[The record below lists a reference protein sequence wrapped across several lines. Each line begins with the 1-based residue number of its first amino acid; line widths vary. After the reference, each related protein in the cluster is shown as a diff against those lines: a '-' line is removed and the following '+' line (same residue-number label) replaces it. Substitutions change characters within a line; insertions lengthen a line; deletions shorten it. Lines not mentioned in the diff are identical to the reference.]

1 MDVVLGTQAVVL
13 PVTPAS
19 TQCRALGDLE
29 CDRHVAQMLP
39 RTRSRMSLTAVLQLD
54 IAIAAA
60 AAGAGAAAATASSN
74 AASGVLTVDVAADF
88 SYTVRLGGEVW
99 LYSSPTRAYFDHTEH
114 PNPAKDGTAITS
126 SGSDEI
132 GSFTSTTQHYTAG
145 STQFS
150 TAVKSYASLDVAV
163 FEVHVPGGAIGTN
176 ASVPAVPGGWPGPH
190 GNVKPIVAFPA
201 FATDAAATGH
211 GTGPGLASL
220 KLQQWEDNF
229 CYSSHGP
236 ALSWQGNKSTSKL
249 GQGMFGGPLVLHDTK
264 NLTADASLSLTT
276 LVVAPLD
283 NLKHHGSFRNDTT
296 SSSWELGVY
305 SQITSLPTNF
315 THRTLL
321 LGGAGVTAT
330 VEKYGALVQRLAQ
343 TNKTEAMSKD
353 LVVNKLG
360 YWTDS
365 GAFYYGDIPFNH
377 NLSAMAATYKVLPN
391 MQCPDA
397 VRTMSW
403 QCSPPAW

>member
-1 MDVVLGTQAVVL
+1 MFLA
-13 PVTPAS
+13 
-19 TQCRALGDLE
+19 
-29 CDRHVAQMLP
+29 
-39 RTRSRMSLTAVLQLD
+39 AVLQL
-54 IAIAAA
+54 AIAAA
-60 AAGAGAAAATASSN
+60 AAGAAAATAV
-74 AASGVLTVDVAADF
+74 AAATGAVPGVLTVDVAADF
-88 SYTVRLGGEVW
+88 GYTVRLGGEVW
-99 LYSSPTRAYFDHTEH
+99 LYSSPIRAYFDYTEH
-114 PNPAKDGTAITS
+114 SNPAKDGTVVIS

-150 TAVKSYASLDVAV
+150 TAVKSYAALDVAI
-163 FEVHVPGGAIGTN
+163 FEVRVPGGAIGTN
-176 ASVPAVPGGWPGPH
+176 ASVPVVPGGWPGPR

-201 FATDAAATGH
+201 FATDAAATGN

-220 KLQQWEDNF
+220 KLQRWESNF

-236 ALSWQGNKSTSKL
+236 ALSWQGNTSKSQL

-305 SQITSLPTNF
+305 SHITSLPTNF

-321 LGGAGVTAT
+321 VGGAGVTAT
-330 VEKYGALVQRLAQ
+330 VEKYGALAQRLAH

-365 GAFYYGDIPFNH
+365 GAFYYGDIPFKH
-377 NLSAMAATYKVLPN
+377 NLSAMAATYKVRSAA
-391 MQCPDA
+391 A
-397 VRTMSW
+397 VRAMSW
-403 QCSPPAW
+403 QSTCLVRWQREPPLTCLVLIVVAGG